1 MMRTLDLE
9 PVKSA
14 GGDCFD
20 DVIVTLD
27 GWFRRGYKLMYAEAL
42 KFEFAPPDSA
52 PTLGARMRT
61 GLDGSLRLLER
72 FHGYSIRVIRNPDP
86 EEGLSLIREQLSRG
100 HPVGL
105 NLDTYYSPWD
115 PNYQFAHYFTHV
127 MLVTGLDPVT
137 EDLTVV
143 DPFFVK
149 KNMTILREH
158 YAAGLLGFMTVE
170 PADGDMPEPGEVIPR
185 LAHYLREHQVSSLD
199 GFREFAEAIRSVRF
213 ADEAEGH
220 PNFMS
225 SPMYMRLNSLVTARF
240 NYAGMLEY
248 AAERFS
254 LPGLAACAD
263 DLRQLG
269 NRWSTVRAVTAKL
282 SFMPPERLD
291 ETMRRSLS
299 DKIAGAGEAEE
310 RAVLRILGVLEGVLE
325 HEPDRER
332 VWGFDSP
339 GSVRV
344 PVDPAAGA
352 GEEKRRIVHVDIRDF
367 CDVRGIDNGLGTA
380 DADSDGHC
388 YCAEDLPPDG
398 VLRVGDVSF
407 AFPAADG
414 GACDNISCYRQEIPL
429 PPDRYRGLAVLACS
443 QFGSSAD
450 SFVVEYED
458 GGREEVRLAFADWW
472 SRTPCE
478 REKIAWTA
486 NLIRNKK
493 GKLENLVHLFADEA
507 PLVRNGSKATRLILP
522 GMPNLHVYG
531 VSLWT

>member
-20 DVIVTLD
+20 DLMVTLD

-42 KFEFAPPDSA
+42 KFEFASPDSGS
-52 PTLGARMRT
+52 TLGSRMRT
-61 GLDGSLRLLER
+61 GLDGSMRLLER
-72 FHGYSIRVIRNPDP
+72 FHGYTVRVIRNPDP

-127 MLVTGLDPVT
+127 MLITGLDPVT

-143 DPFFVK
+143 DPFFAK
-149 KNMTILREH
+149 KDMTILREH

-170 PADGDMPEPGEVIPR
+170 PTDRVAPGPDEVLPFI
-185 LAHYLREHQVSSLD
+185 AHHLREHLASSLD
-199 GFREFAEAIRSVRF
+199 SFREFAEAIRSVRF

-220 PNFMS
+220 ANFMS
-225 SPMYMRLNSLVTARF
+225 SPMYWRLSSMVTGRF
-240 NYAGMLEY
+240 NYAEMLEY

-269 NRWSTVRAVTAKL
+269 NRWNTVRAVTAKL
-282 SFMPPERLD
+282 SFMAPERLD

-299 DKIAGAGEAEE
+299 DKIVGAGEAEE
-310 RAVLRILGVLEGVLE
+310 RAVLRILGVLER
-325 HEPDRER
+325 EPDREGA
-332 VWGFDSP
+332 WGFDPPSSEGP
-339 GSVRV
+339 
-344 PVDPAAGA
+344 PVASATRPVG
-352 GEEKRRIVHVDIRDF
+352 EKRRIVHVDIRDV
-367 CDVRGIDNGLGTA
+367 CDVRGIDNGRGTA
-380 DADSDGHC
+380 NADSDGHC
-388 YCAEDLPPDG
+388 YCAEGLPPDG

-407 AFPAADG
+407 AFPAGDADSF
-414 GACDNISCYRQEIPL
+414 DNVSCYGQEIPL

-443 QFGSSAD
+443 QFGSTAD

-472 SRTPCE
+472 SRVPSE
-478 REKIAWTA
+478 GEKIAWTA

-507 PLVRNGSKATRLILP
+507 PLVRKGAKATRLFLP
-522 GMPNLHVYG
+522 AMPNLHVYG